1 MLEIMTSLTDTQ
13 RQSLRAALE
22 ARKEQLLSELDE
34 MRQSH
39 AERVSNADNSPQ
51 NAFATEANEM
61 AQDTVR
67 DAEARRDHDE
77 LVAVRAALQR
87 LDDGSYGEC
96 IDCGADIGLQRLQ
109 AFPAAL
115 RCINCQSKTESAT
128 TAP

>member
-1 MLEIMTSLTDTQ
+1 MTTLKNTQ
-13 RQSLRAALE
+13 QQALRAVLE
-22 ARKEQLLSELDE
+22 ARKEQLLSELDAV
-34 MRQSH
+34 RQDH

-61 AQDTVR
+61 AQDAVR

-87 LDDGSYGEC
+87 LDEGSYGEC
-96 IDCGADIGLQRLQ
+96 ADCGADIGLQRLQ

-115 RCINCQSKTESAT
+115 RCINCQSRAESAA
-128 TAP
+128 TAR